1 MPRATTKR
9 AKTKMAK
16 PKALEEQAPNAS
28 DSAPNASDG
37 DLDASD
43 GAPAA
48 TAVAEPPSDEL
59 QPPTTPVEMAEEAQP
74 VTRAEQRDHI
84 AASLNIAKLQAMSMN
99 DLNAMARELGV
110 ENFGTM
116 R

>member
-16 PKALEEQAPNAS
+16 PRALEEPAPNAI
-28 DSAPNASDG
+28 
-37 DLDASD
+37 D
-43 GAPAA
+43 GAQTV

-74 VTRAEQRDHI
+74 VARAEQRDHI

-99 DLNAMARELGV
+99 DLNAMDIAWSLAM
-110 ENFGTM
+110 FSDAAM
-116 R
+116 